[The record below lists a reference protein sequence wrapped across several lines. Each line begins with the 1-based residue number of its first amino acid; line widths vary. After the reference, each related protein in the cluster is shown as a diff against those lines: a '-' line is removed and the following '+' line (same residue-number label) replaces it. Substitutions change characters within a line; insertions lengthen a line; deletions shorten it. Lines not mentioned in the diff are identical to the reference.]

1 MSNRN
6 LSESLAQYSVKS
18 FATYLAEADTGV
30 LPANTNVYAGGG
42 GNGKLTPVNDTAAQ
56 GPRVQSTG
64 GDDINTDYPC
74 IAAGNCDQSDL
85 DAFLEDSWAQYG
97 GEGLT
102 QILGSWGGEA
112 GGGAQPIGPQ
122 IGAGGAPGAGGGQA
136 GRPTPVAGL
145 GAVGTNRRRRVS

>member
-64 GDDINTDYPC
+64 GGDINTDYPC
-74 IAAGNCDQSDL
+74 IGSPEGCNQSDL
-85 DAFLEDSWAQYG
+85 DAFLENSWAQYG
-97 GEGLT
+97 GEGLS
-102 QILGSWGGEA
+102 QILGAWGDA

-122 IGAGGAPGAGGGQA
+122 IGAGGAPGAGGGGGPA
-136 GRPTPVAGL
+136 IGKKDNRGL
-145 GAVGTNRRRRVS
+145 GMIRQSR